1 MSIRD
6 SVGFETAVAIPR
18 DSDRTPQGNQM
29 KAKCVALGILAA
41 LVVAAAH
48 ADSDDAGSGEMLPT
62 GQRITPEAA
71 TGALFQD
78 LNPGLLGYPDHRA
91 GMAVTTVASH
101 DGKTLLILTSGFNRL
116 SLPTGKMDAAASNEY
131 VFVFDIAKREPR
143 QTQVIQVPNTDI
155 GIAFAPDDQH
165 FYVAG
170 GVDDSLHVYVR
181 GANSWTEDGAAIT
194 FGHKQGL
201 GIQIKPSAA
210 GLAVTAD
217 GGKVV
222 VADRH
227 NDAVTV
233 VDTKTRAVADELD
246 LRPGKSDPAKKGI
259 AGGEY
264 PDWVAIK
271 GNDTAYV
278 SSERDREIVVVAL
291 NGASRVAA
299 RIKVEGVPN
308 RMVLNA
314 DQSLLYVA
322 SDNSDTVSVIDTK
335 ANAVIEKIPVA
346 APPGLFGNPQH
357 FAGAAPNSV
366 ALSPDGGTLYVSDG
380 GTNAVAVVPVAG
392 PAPHRTAGLIPTGWY
407 PNSVTA
413 VGDMLYVVNGHSN
426 VRPNPGW
433 CHSAY
438 PPTDKAKTAEC
449 HARNRYVL
457 QLSKAGFLSMPQ
469 PKLEDLRQ
477 LTDQVAA
484 NNGFLRRQDP
494 ADEKLMAAL
503 RKRIKHVIYIVKE
516 NRTYD
521 QILGDLGRGNGDPSL
536 TLFGTNVTP
545 NEHALAKTFVTLDNF
560 MDAGEV
566 SGNGWPWSTDA
577 RETDVGVKAIPM
589 QYAGRGQ
596 SYDVEGSN
604 RNVNV
609 GIASMAERHAAD
621 PATPDDPD
629 LLPGTAD
636 VGAPDSITGEEDRG
650 HLWDA
655 ALRAHLTVRNYG
667 FYGDL
672 VRYDLRAPQPLPLE
686 RDPAKTKTIVEYT
699 ADPVL
704 RKFTDPY
711 FRSFDTKFP
720 DFWREREWKR
730 EFDRYVAR
738 KNLPSL
744 SLVRFM
750 TDHTGEFDHAIDGV
764 NTPELQVADDD
775 YAVGELVEAIAK
787 SPYRDSTLIFVV
799 EDDAQDGPDHVDA
812 HRSIAFIAGPYVKQ
826 DAVVSARYSTV
837 NMLRTIEDVLGI
849 QPLSLNDAYQRPMSE
864 IFDLKAKTWNYIAT
878 PSPLLAHTALPLPRT
893 KIGSVAPLPHD
904 AHYWA
909 QKTRGYDWSQEDRI
923 PAVAYN
929 RILWAGLMGKKPYP
943 SERSGKDLRPLN
955 QGGR

>member
-1 MSIRD
+1 
-6 SVGFETAVAIPR
+6 
-18 DSDRTPQGNQM
+18 M
-29 KAKCVALGILAA
+29 KAKSAVLGILSVLA
-41 LVVAAAH
+41 VAAAH
-48 ADSDDAGSGEMLPT
+48 ADSDDAGPGEMLPT

-71 TGALFQD
+71 TGAQFQD
-78 LNPGLLGYPDHRA
+78 LNPGFTDHSDRRA

-101 DGKTLLILTSGFNRL
+101 DGKTLLILTSGFNRW
-116 SLPTGKMDAAASNEY
+116 SLPNGKPDPAASSEF
-131 VFVFDIAKREPR
+131 VFVFDITKHTPV
-143 QTQVIQVPNTDI
+143 QTQVIRVANTDV

-170 GVDDSLHVYVR
+170 GVDDMLHVYAR
-181 GANSWTEDGAAIT
+181 GANGWAEDGAAIA
-194 FGHKQGL
+194 FGHKTGL
-201 GIQIKPSAA
+201 GIEVKPSAA
-210 GLAVTAD
+210 GLAGSAD

-227 NDAVTV
+227 NDAITI
-233 VDTKTRAVADELD
+233 VDTKTRAVAGELD
-246 LRPGKSDPAKKGI
+246 LRPGKSDPAKKGV

-264 PDWVAIK
+264 PDWVAVK

-278 SSERDREIVVVAL
+278 SSERDREVVVVTL
-291 NGASRVAA
+291 DGTPRVAA

-308 RMVLNA
+308 RMVMNA

-322 SDNSDTVSVIDTK
+322 SDNADIVSVIDTK
-335 ANAVIEKIPVA
+335 TNAVIEKIPVA
-346 APPGLFGNPQH
+346 APPGLLANPQH
-357 FAGAAPNSV
+357 FGGAAPNAV
-366 ALSPDGGTLYVSDG
+366 ALSPDGNTLYVSDG
-380 GTNAVAVVPVAG
+380 GTNAVAVVPLAGAG
-392 PAPHRTAGLIPTGWY
+392 PHHTAGLVPTGWY

-413 VGDMLYVVNGHSN
+413 AGDMLYVVNGRSN

-438 PPTDKAKTAEC
+438 PPADKAKTAEC

-457 QLSKAGFLSMPQ
+457 QWSKAGFLAMPA
-469 PKLEDLRQ
+469 PKPEDLRQ

-484 NNGFLRRQDP
+484 NNGFERRPDP

-503 RKRIKHVIYIVKE
+503 RKHIKHVIYIVRE

-521 QILGDLGRGNGDPSL
+521 QVLGDLGRGNSDPSL
-536 TLFGTNVTP
+536 ALFGAEVTP
-545 NEHALAKTFVTLDNF
+545 NAHALAKTFVTLDNF

-596 SYDVEGSN
+596 SYDVEGTN
-604 RNVNV
+604 RNINV
-609 GIASMAERHAAD
+609 AIPTLAERRAAD
-621 PATPDDPD
+621 AATPDDPD

-636 VGAPDSITGEEDRG
+636 VGAPDSPSGEEDRG

-655 ALRAHLTVRNYG
+655 ALRAHRTVRNYG
-667 FYGDL
+667 FYSDL
-672 VRYDLRAPQPLPLE
+672 VRYDARAPMPLPLD
-686 RDPAKTKTIVEYT
+686 RDPAKTKTIVAYT

-704 RKFTDPY
+704 RKYSDPY
-711 FRSFDTKFP
+711 FRSFDNAFP
-720 DFWREREWKR
+720 DYWREKEWKR
-730 EFDRYVAR
+730 EFDGYVAH

-750 TDHTGEFDHAIDGV
+750 HDHTGDFERAIDGV
-764 NTPELQVADDD
+764 NTPELQVADND
-775 YAVGELVEAIAK
+775 YAVGELIETIAK

-812 HRSIAFIAGPYVKQ
+812 HRSVAFVAGPYVKQ
-826 DAVVSARYSTV
+826 GAVVSARYSTV

-849 QPLSLNDAYQRPMSE
+849 QPMSLYDAYQRPMSD
-864 IFDLKAKTWNYIAT
+864 IFDLKVKTWTYTARV
-878 PSPLLAHTALPLPRT
+878 SPLLAHTTLPVPRT
-893 KIGSVAPLPHD
+893 KLGALPPLPHD

-909 QKTRGYDWSQEDRI
+909 QKTRGYDWSKEDRI

-929 RILWAGLMGKKPYP
+929 RILWAGLRGNAAYP
-943 SERSGKDLRPLN
+943 TERSGKDLREK
-955 QGGR
+955 